1 MITKTEKGFCVE
13 VKTGSVNPAEDYL
26 ETMTDIID
34 CLSCNDRDLNTSNNY
49 NALFNLLREML
60 PTYEQAKAMFDDIKD
75 L

>member
-1 MITKTEKGFCVE
+1 MVTKTETGFIVE
-13 VKTGSVNPAEDYL
+13 VKTGCHPAEDYV

-34 CLSCNDRDLNTSNNY
+34 CLSTNDRDVNTSSNY

>member
-1 MITKTEKGFCVE
+1 MVTKTKEGFRVDI
-13 VKTGSVNPAEDYL
+13 KTGGHPAEDYV

-34 CLSCNDRDLNTSNNY
+34 CLSTNDRDLNTSNNY
-49 NALFNLLREML
+49 NALFMLLREML